1 MAFSHLFINN
11 LYTKNME
18 KENLNRFVLFCGNL
32 PFTCDE
38 DRLKTFFKPICDETR
53 LKTRL
58 LTKKG
63 SGEPKGCAFV
73 EFSDGKEC
81 KKALKLHHSM
91 MDGRQV
97 NVELTAG
104 GGGGGESRQKKI
116 KVKQR
121 NLKKERKADFAE
133 TKLKDNANKI
143 DVQENPRKKK
153 KKPKENTGDPR
164 VAVLAEK
171 YKLNND
177 GKEYL
182 TRQPSWLIDQIESD
196 FRLPEEEVRDVTGL
210 LIKFSQGAK
219 QKAYEAWSWWPKEEQ
234 TSRPDES
241 TMEGNDITSKK
252 KRDVEKR
259 ISGTDF
265 SKKKKKK
272 KRDAEKHISGTDF
285 SKKKKKKKRDAEHV
299 GSIQQ
304 PNVDGGVK
312 KKKKIKSSE
321 PGGTKKKKRKSEL
334 GSEKVVKKK
343 RTSAQEY
350 VMCETPSS

>member
-1 MAFSHLFINN
+1 M
-11 LYTKNME
+11 
-18 KENLNRFVLFCGNL
+18 G
-32 PFTCDE
+32 
-38 DRLKTFFKPICDETR
+38 
-53 LKTRL
+53 
-58 LTKKG
+58 
-63 SGEPKGCAFV
+63 
-73 EFSDGKEC
+73 
-81 KKALKLHHSM
+81 
-91 MDGRQV
+91 
-97 NVELTAG
+97 
-104 GGGGGESRQKKI
+104 
-116 KVKQR
+116 
-121 NLKKERKADFAE
+121 
-133 TKLKDNANKI
+133 
-143 DVQENPRKKK
+143 
-153 KKPKENTGDPR
+153 
-164 VAVLAEK
+164 
-171 YKLNND
+171 
-177 GKEYL
+177 
-182 TRQPSWLIDQIESD
+182 QPSWLIDQIESD

-272 KRDAEKHISGTDF
+272 RDAEKHISGTDF

-304 PNVDGGVK
+304 PNVDGGGK
-312 KKKKIKSSE
+312 KK
-321 PGGTKKKKRKSEL
+321 KKKKRKSEL

-350 VMCETPSS
+350 VMC